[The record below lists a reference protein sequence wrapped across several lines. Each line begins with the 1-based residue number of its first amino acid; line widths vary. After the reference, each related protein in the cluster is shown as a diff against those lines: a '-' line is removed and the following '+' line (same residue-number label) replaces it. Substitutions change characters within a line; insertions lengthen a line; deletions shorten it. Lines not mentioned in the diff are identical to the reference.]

1 MINID
6 DILKISF
13 KIKSSDVHL
22 KVGRPPVYRING
34 KLMPAKDLP
43 PLTSEN
49 MNVIVE
55 KVLNDLKKKEFKEK
69 LEVDC
74 AYGIEGVGRF
84 RVNLFYQRGNIS
96 GVFRTIPTEIPDI
109 DSVNLPQVIK
119 KIAMEERGLVLV
131 TGITGSGKST
141 TLASMINYINQNK
154 QAHILTIEDPI
165 EFIHEDIKCVIN
177 QREIGADT
185 LSFANALRAA
195 LRQDPDIILVGEMR
209 DLETVETALEAA
221 ETGHLVMSTLH
232 TLNAKETINR
242 IISMYPPH
250 HQQQVRMQLAGV
262 IKGIISQ
269 RLIIKKDGKGRV
281 PACEILRTSARV
293 RDCIINKEKTPELE
307 DAMVQGNV
315 TYGMQ
320 TFDMSLLDL
329 YQRGLISFEEAMKNA
344 EKPDDFALKAQ
355 GITDTSDAMIDDDSE
370 ITKY

>member
-1 MINID
+1 MNID
-6 DILKISF
+6 DILKVAF
-13 KIKSSDVHL
+13 KVKASDIHL
-22 KVGRPPVYRING
+22 KVGRSPTYRING
-34 KLMPAKDLP
+34 KLIPAKDIP
-43 PLTSEN
+43 PLTQDN
-49 MNVIVE
+49 MQDIVNT
-55 KVLNDLKKKEFKEK
+55 VLNDLKKKEFQEK

-84 RVNLFYQRGNIS
+84 RVNMFYQRGVIS
-96 GVFRTIPTEIPDI
+96 GVFRTIPTDIPDI
-109 DSVNLPQVIK
+109 DAVNLPPVIK
-119 KIAMEERGLVLV
+119 KIALEERGLVLV

-165 EFIHEDIKCVIN
+165 EFMHNDIKCVIN

-185 LSFANALRAA
+185 LTFANALRAA

-242 IISMYPPH
+242 VISMYPPH

-269 RLIIKKDGKGRV
+269 RLIVKKDGKGRV

-293 RDCIINKEKTPELE
+293 RDCITNKEKTSELE
-307 DAMVQGNV
+307 DAMVQGHV

-329 YQRGLISFEEAMKNA
+329 YQRGLITFEEALKNA

-355 GITDTSDAMIDDDSE
+355 GITDASDATMGENDE
-370 ITKY
+370 VTKF

>member
-1 MINID
+1 MNINE
-6 DILKISF
+6 ILKIAF
-13 KIKSSDVHL
+13 KIKASDIHL
-22 KVGRPPVYRING
+22 KVGRPPTFRVNG
-34 KLMPAKDLP
+34 KLLPLKDAQN
-43 PLTSEN
+43 LTPEDMEN
-49 MNVIVE
+49 IVNT
-55 KVLNDLKKKEFKEK
+55 VLNELKKKEFKER

-74 AYGIEGVGRF
+74 AYGIEGIGRF
-84 RVNLFYQRGNIS
+84 RVNLFYQRGVIS
-96 GVFRTIPTEIPDI
+96 GVFRAIPTEIPDI
-109 DSVNLPQVIK
+109 DSINLPPVIK

-165 EFIHEDIKCVIN
+165 EFLHKDNKCVIN

-250 HQQQVRMQLAGV
+250 HQQQVRFQLAGV

-269 RLIIKKDGKGRV
+269 RLIVRKDGKGRV

-293 RDCIINKEKTPELE
+293 RDCIINPEKTNELE
-307 DAMVQGNV
+307 DAMIQGHV

-329 YQRGLISFEEAMKNA
+329 YQRGLITFEEAMKNA

-355 GITDTSDAMIDDDSE
+355 GITDASDAITNEDSE

>member
-1 MINID
+1 MKID
-6 DILKISF
+6 EILKLSF
-13 KIKSSDVHL
+13 KIKASDIHL
-22 KVGRPPVYRING
+22 KVGRPPIYRVNG
-34 KLMPAKDLP
+34 RLLPLKDAN
-43 PLTSEN
+43 PLTSED
-49 MNVIVE
+49 MNEIVNT
-55 KVLNDLKKKEFKEK
+55 VLSEFKKKEFKK
-69 LEVDC
+69 RLEVDC
-74 AYGIEGVGRF
+74 AYSVEAFGRF
-84 RVNLFYQRGNIS
+84 RVNLFYQRGKIS
-96 GVFRTIPTEIPDI
+96 GVFRAIPSKIPDI
-109 DSVNLPQVIK
+109 DEINLPSVIK

-165 EFIHEDIKCVIN
+165 EFIHNDIKCVIN
-177 QREIGADT
+177 QREIGEDT

-221 ETGHLVMSTLH
+221 ETGHLVLSTLH

-250 HQQQVRMQLAGV
+250 HQQQVRYQLAGV

-269 RLIIKKDGKGRV
+269 RLILRKDGKGRV

-293 RDCIINKEKTPELE
+293 RDCIANPEKTSELE
-307 DAMVQGNV
+307 DAMIQGHV

-329 YQRGLISFEEAMKNA
+329 YQRGLISYEEALKNA

-355 GITDTSDAMIDDDSE
+355 GITDTSDTFNDDDE
-370 ITKY
+370 ITKF